1 MFSGAYRIFRPPQH
15 ETALSKICARA
26 QEAKP
31 PTSWLRW
38 VWLATAQFRG
48 FWVALARRTPPS
60 LPSLVG
66 TPFGRSLP
74 GFSALGIHEHSVL
87 LGVLFRVN
95 ETEVPHT
102 PGFKQVIISESKC
115 QSGAKNG
122 DCDSALIQN
131 NAKTFQIL
139 QISALS

>member
-1 MFSGAYRIFRPPQH
+1 MVDIRAGEAPKPRWRRRPP
-15 ETALSKICARA
+15 
-26 QEAKP
+26 P
-31 PTSWLRW
+31 PLD
-38 VWLATAQFRG
+38 LEEE
-48 FWVALARRTPPS
+48 
-60 LPSLVG
+60 
-66 TPFGRSLP
+66 P

-95 ETEVPHT
+95 VRELLGT
-102 PGFKQVIISESKC
+102 PGFKQVIISESEC

-122 DCDSALIQN
+122 DFNSTLIQN